1 MARPPVFAAESA
13 LVLLVALLALA
24 SWAAPA
30 RAVIHPAAVL
40 DGPSNAILEVNGAAM
55 APDGSGGILY
65 RKEVEGVAHVFV
77 APFRDGLWGTPV
89 QVDSEDAYGASEPAI
104 AAGEG
109 GRLLVVWVQERNVNI
124 SDIAEYSLMGA
135 AMQPGASGFGQAII
149 VDPDVG
155 EPDTGDISGVDPR
168 LAMAPDGAAYV
179 VYRAILDDCA
189 LGDESNP
196 ELGRC
201 RPGGA
206 DKVVSVRVARYDY
219 LTWSSL
225 GQINRAPQI
234 AMRDPTAENA
244 PSIGISLNGNGVVA
258 WQEPDSGDV
267 ARIWARRLFGTV
279 RGSVL
284 EISPQTLGGRQVSTD
299 ADAPAVAVGPYGETQ
314 IAFRVL
320 GASGSAIATT
330 SVYTNSILS
339 EIAPH
344 GSEPRGA
351 SLLGTGSGLGPP
363 SAAIDQEGGA
373 FRVSWTAGGAVRELE
388 GSNRSAGSS
397 VTVGAGVGPAPTII
411 NPAGGGTTAWSAQPG
426 QAPAAQVRED
436 YAGGAFQGATLA
448 GGVAGA
454 IGGLSL
460 GGDGKGDALIGFS
473 QGPPGQAEVLGAF
486 VQAPP
491 APFVLDL
498 PNGWVRGGDATIT
511 WESSF
516 DAVPGVTYTVYVDGR
531 PRLGGLTGLSTRL
544 SATGLGDGVHRV
556 QVLATDAS
564 GQQTMSAGEELKVD
578 AGPPIVSVRSIE
590 DRRGVR
596 VTVRSDASG
605 VDARATQI
613 SFGDGHE
620 TKGRASVSHVYARA
634 GVYMIVAHVR
644 DRVGN
649 HATVRLRVRAL

>member
-1 MARPPVFAAESA
+1 MLLLA
-13 LVLLVALLALA
+13 LLVALAA
-24 SWAAPA
+24 WAAPA

-40 DGPSNAILEVNGAAM
+40 DGPSNAILDVDGTAM
-55 APDGSGGILY
+55 APDGSGGIVY

-77 APFRDGLWGTPV
+77 APFREGLWGTPV
-89 QVDSEDAYGASEPAI
+89 QVDSEDAFGASEPAI

-124 SDIAEYSLMGA
+124 SDVAEYSLMGA
-135 AMQPGASGFGQAII
+135 SMQPGAGGFGQAIMI
-149 VDPDVG
+149 DPDVG

-179 VYRAILDDCA
+179 VYRTILDDCT
-189 LGDESNP
+189 LGDENNP
-196 ELGRC
+196 ELSKC
-201 RPGGA
+201 HPGGT
-206 DKVVSVRVARYDY
+206 DKVLSVRVARYDY

-225 GQINRAPQI
+225 GQVNRAPQI
-234 AMRDPTAENA
+234 AMRNPTPENA
-244 PSIGISLNGNGVVA
+244 PAIGVSLNGNGVVA

-279 RGSVL
+279 KGNVL
-284 EISPQTLGGRQVSTD
+284 EVSPQTLGGRSVSTD

-320 GASGSAIATT
+320 GASGSAVATT
-330 SVYTNSILS
+330 GVYANSILS

-363 SAAIDQEGGA
+363 SDAIDQEGGA

-388 GSNRSAGSS
+388 GSNRAAGSA
-397 VTVGAGVGPAPTII
+397 VMVGAGAGSAPTII
-411 NPAGGGTTAWSAQPG
+411 NPAGGGTTAWSAPSGQP
-426 QAPAAQVRED
+426 PAVQVRED

-448 GGVAGA
+448 GGVAGVVS
-454 IGGLSL
+454 GPLL

-473 QGPPGQAEVLGAF
+473 QGPSGQAEIVGAF
-486 VQAPP
+486 IQAPP
-491 APFVLDL
+491 APFVLSV
-498 PNGWVRGGDATIT
+498 PNGWVRGGEATIG

-531 PRLGGLTGLSTRL
+531 PRQRDLTGLSARL
-544 SATGLGDGVHRV
+544 GATGLGDGVHHV

-564 GQQTMSAGEELKVD
+564 GQQTMSAREELKVD
-578 AGPPIVSVRSIE
+578 ANPPVVSVRSV
-590 DRRGVR
+590 DHRRGVR
-596 VTVRSDASG
+596 VTARSDASG
-605 VDARATQI
+605 VDAAATQI
-613 SFGDGHE
+613 SFGDGHGV
-620 TKGRASVSHVYARA
+620 KGRASATHVYARA
-634 GVYMIVAHVR
+634 GVYTIVAHVR

-649 HATVRLRVRAL
+649 HAIVRLRVRAL